1 MRSKDKNNYII
12 DSVATGA
19 KIKDFRTKKGITATK
34 LAEMLGLS
42 GKISVHKW
50 ESGENVPTIDHLVV
64 MSKIF
69 KSRIDDIVVSLI

>member
-1 MRSKDKNNYII
+1 MRSKEKTYVVDL
-12 DSVATGA
+12 VATGA

-50 ESGENVPTIDHLVV
+50 ESGENAPTIDHLVV

-69 KSRIDDIVVSLI
+69 NCKIDDIVVSL